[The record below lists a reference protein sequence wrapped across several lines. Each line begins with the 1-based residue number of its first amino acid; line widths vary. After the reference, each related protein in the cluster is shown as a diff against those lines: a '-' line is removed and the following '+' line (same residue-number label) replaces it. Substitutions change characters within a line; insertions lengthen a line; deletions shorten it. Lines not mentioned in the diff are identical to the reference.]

1 MIFLFFG
8 SSLGPLEP
16 ELAPFKDLEEIG
28 DIWEISF
35 KVVQCSAVQLGHQA
49 GADAT
54 LREMS
59 QMSQISCQPLNRAN
73 SGSRGPREDP
83 KKRKIIYIQ
92 YPRRWAHNKYYSVI
106 LPI

>member
-8 SSLGPLEP
+8 SSLGFLEP
-16 ELAPFKDLEEIG
+16 EVAPLKDLEEIG

-49 GADAT
+49 GANAT

-59 QMSQISCQPLNRAN
+59 QMSQISCQSLNRAN
-73 SGSRGPREDP
+73 SGSRGPRENP
-83 KKRKIIYIQ
+83 KKRKIIRI
-92 YPRRWAHNKYYSVI
+92 
-106 LPI
+106 

>member
-1 MIFLFFG
+1 MIFLFFT
-8 SSLGPLEP
+8 SSLDPLKP
-16 ELAPFKDLEEIG
+16 ELALFKDLEEIG

-59 QMSQISCQPLNRAN
+59 QMSQISCQSLNRAN

-83 KKRKIIYIQ
+83 KKRKIIRI
-92 YPRRWAHNKYYSVI
+92 
-106 LPI
+106 

>member
-59 QMSQISCQPLNRAN
+59 QRETTEKNN
-73 SGSRGPREDP
+73 SRDGLFRPQYSFLLAGGARDKRSYQSRP
-83 KKRKIIYIQ
+83 Q
-92 YPRRWAHNKYYSVI
+92 
-106 LPI
+106 